1 MSRNGNWDRYWR
13 RACQLYATSTF
24 PIMHLIPP
32 PQKILHK
39 HCFPFLLGR
48 LLYPG
53 EMKNIGYAKFGV
65 GANRVLYGKCGSG
78 VLAIIFLTVQSKS
91 SRSLCED

>member
-1 MSRNGNWDRYWR
+1 MSRNGNWDSYWG

-32 PQKILHK
+32 PPPPPQNFEKKFFSH
-39 HCFPFLLGR
+39 FFGGG
-48 LLYPG
+48 LYPG

-65 GANRVLYGKCGSG
+65 GG
-78 VLAIIFLTVQSKS
+78 
-91 SRSLCED
+91 E

>member
-1 MSRNGNWDRYWR
+1 MSRNGNWDRYWG

-24 PIMHLIPP
+24 PIMHLIP

-65 GANRVLYGKCGSG
+65 GGK
-78 VLAIIFLTVQSKS
+78 
-91 SRSLCED
+91 